1 MSSIF
6 HQPPARNNYPPALPR
21 IEMVQAYNRAMNLA
35 NDTAAQIRQANIRDA
50 SRRAKAR
57 QDALPPPPAPTLE
70 QIRHLEARHRGDD
83 TQSKCCV
90 VSAVG
95 TPCVRDPLERMDN
108 SSILRHHHYTGAK
121 NVIQPIATY
130 RS

>member
-6 HQPPARNNYPPALPR
+6 HQPSRNPPPIHR

-57 QDALPPPPAPTLE
+57 QDALPPPPALTVE
-70 QIRHLEARHRGDD
+70 QVRRMEAQHRGDD
-83 TQSKCCV
+83 TQSKCCA

-108 SSILRHHHYTGAK
+108 SCILKHPHYTGAK
-121 NVIQPIATY
+121 NVTQPIASY